1 MKNNIKVKNIITI
14 SVLIALSVIF
24 SYVDNVISQGLFSAI
39 RLAIPSFKL
48 GLANIVVL
56 IYIYFYRFKEGLIA
70 VILKSILVAL
80 LFSGTVGF
88 MIGFTGTILSFIVM
102 TLLHKT
108 LKDDKYL
115 IFISLVGAITH
126 SIGQIVTAF
135 MIYDIQKIE
144 AWIIYAPYIL
154 IISAITGFL
163 VGIVGTKTVKMLK
176 ANGLIKADEENE
188 LD

>member
-1 MKNNIKVKNIITI
+1 MKSNIKIKNIITI

-56 IYIYFYRFKEGLIA
+56 VYIYFYRFRDGLIA

-102 TLLHKT
+102 TVLHRA
-108 LKDDKYL
+108 LKEDKYL

-126 SIGQIVTAF
+126 SVGQIITAF
-135 MIYDIQKIE
+135 AIYGIQKIE

-154 IISAITGFL
+154 IISAITGVL
-163 VGIVGTKTVKMLK
+163 VGIVGSKTIKMLK
-176 ANGLIKADEENE
+176 ANGLIKTEEENAE
-188 LD
+188 